1 MSHYILK
8 AVLTE
13 SSIDAFTYQTPLP
26 LAEQPFTDG
35 GGVEQQPL
43 VSPLLTEKLCDTASL
58 SISLICRAPF

>member
-35 GGVEQQPL
+35 GVEQQPL
-43 VSPLLTEKLCDTASL
+43 LLTEKLCDSASL